1 MNSGQG
7 RDDDKG
13 WRFQGRKKKGI
24 KYSVRDF
31 LKLKEKEIK
40 AERIEEEEE
49 RAIQRRVPERR
60 PGSRTSFQ
68 L

>member
-7 RDDDKG
+7 GDDDKG

-31 LKLKEKEIK
+31 LKLQEKEIK

-49 RAIQRRVPERR
+49 GLTQRRVPEQR
-60 PGSRTSFQ
+60 PGSRTSFR